1 MENYL
6 LKIVKWFPR
15 KIKRKLMQEIRDQ
28 FNNSFVSNK
37 DEFNNSFVSNKD
49 EFNNSLRNIRDEFNN
64 SLSKYSLIN
73 KMLLKKISETISG
86 VEFIGQELQD
96 MYAYLYFKGK
106 RDGYFIDIGAY
117 DGIAISNSYAL
128 EKIGWN
134 GICVEPVPEIYD
146 KLVKNRKCECIN
158 AAIYNEDGKILNF
171 IQTKGGRSG
180 FITDMTDSMIES
192 AESEGIVGKYSVK
205 TKTFESLMENK
216 KVKHIDFM
224 SIDVEGAE
232 FAVLESIDFD
242 KYKFDLITIENNH
255 GIKKL
260 QDYMFSKGYKTFLD
274 LGVDVLFI
282 PQNIEIGKY
291 WWTDP

>member
-6 LKIVKWFPR
+6 SKIVKWFPR
-15 KIKRKLMQEIRDQ
+15 KIKRKLVAEIIGGI
-28 FNNSFVSNK
+28 NNS
-37 DEFNNSFVSNKD
+37 
-49 EFNNSLRNIRDEFNN
+49 R
-64 SLSKYSLIN
+64 YALIN
-73 KMLLKKISETISG
+73 KLLLKQISETIAG

-117 DGIAISNSYAL
+117 DGIAISNTYSL
-128 EKIGWN
+128 EKIGWK

-146 KLVKNRKCECIN
+146 LLIKNRKCECIN
-158 AAIYNEDGKILNF
+158 AAIYNEDGKTLDF

-180 FITDMTDSMIES
+180 FTADMNDSMIR
-192 AESEGIVGKYSVK
+192 AAKSEGIVGKYSVK
-205 TKTFESLMENK
+205 TKTFESLMENNK
-216 KVKHIDFM
+216 ITHIDFM

-232 FAVLESIDFD
+232 FAVLESIDFN

-260 QDYMFSKGYKTFLD
+260 REYMFSKGYKILLD
-274 LGVDVLFI
+274 IGVDVLFI
-282 PQNIEIGKY
+282 PQNKEIGKY
-291 WWTDP
+291 WWTDQ